1 MTYGSSV
8 LHRVLLNGVHLFIR
22 AYYGVEM
29 FTRAYYGVEES
40 LGFTM
45 YSLGAEVWRC

>member
-22 AYYGVEM
+22 AYFGVEDVYKGLLWGCGK
-29 FTRAYYGVEES
+29 FRVYG
-40 LGFTM
+40 
-45 YSLGAEVWRC
+45 LGAEVLRC